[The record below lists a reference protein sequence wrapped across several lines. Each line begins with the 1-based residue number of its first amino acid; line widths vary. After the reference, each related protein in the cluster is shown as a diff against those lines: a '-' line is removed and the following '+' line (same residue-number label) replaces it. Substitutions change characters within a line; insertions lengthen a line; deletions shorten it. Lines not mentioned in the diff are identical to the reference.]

1 VPVRRAEAKEL
12 AQCCAMAYTSV
23 LKRAIQTLG
32 EKFGEAQV
40 KSGGGVTISARRS

>member
-1 VPVRRAEAKEL
+1 VLREGGYTFDV
-12 AQCCAMAYTSV
+12 AYTSV